1 MDMALLEVRNLTKKY
16 KKFTLRDISFDLPA
30 GYILGYI
37 GRNGAGKTTT
47 LNAVTHLIRPDGG
60 SVTVDG
66 LSFSEDPVAYR
77 DSIGYIG
84 DSSYFPTAMTSR
96 DIRTI
101 LRDFYPSF
109 DPDSFDGY
117 VEKWELP
124 EKEKISSYS
133 RGMKVKLMFA
143 AALSRKTKLL
153 ILDEATNGLDP
164 MMRREI
170 LRILQEYIADGT
182 KSVLFSTHILEDL
195 QDIAD
200 YVFLIEKGEMVF
212 CEAKDDLLE
221 SYLLVKGGRE
231 ELTASLEDRLIGVE
245 RNEYGFKAL
254 FRTDDGDILPV
265 GLAAEKPTIDQIV
278 VHTLEGRK
286 S

>member
-16 KKFTLRDISFDLPA
+16 KKFTLRDITFDLPA

-66 LSFSEDPVAYR
+66 PSFAEDPVAYR

-84 DSSYFPTAMTSR
+84 DSSYFPIAMTSR

-101 LRDFYPSF
+101 LKDLYPSF
-109 DPDSFDGY
+109 DPEIFDGY

-124 EKEKISSYS
+124 EKTKIDTYS

-164 MMRREI
+164 VMRREI
-170 LRILQEYIADGT
+170 LKLLQEYIADGQ
-182 KSVLFSTHILEDL
+182 KSVLFSTHIMEDL

-200 YVFLIEKGEMVF
+200 YIFFIDRGAMVF
-212 CEAKDDLLE
+212 CQPKDDLLE
-221 SYLLVKGGRE
+221 SYLLVKGGPE
-231 ELTASLEDRLIGVE
+231 DLTPELRRGLIGVE
-245 RNEYGFKAL
+245 KHDYGFRGLFSTESGYAL
-254 FRTDDGDILPV
+254 PAS
-265 GLAAEKPTIDQIV
+265 LAVERPTIDQII
-278 VHTLEGRK
+278 VHILEGRE
-286 S
+286 